1 MASDGFYG
9 LEYIDL
15 AVLNDLLDASIGSTV
30 HTSTRLPIPRK
41 QKEQEVEKAEKWKQ
55 FDAIAYDLH
64 HREKVAV
71 RRLLQCYYYYASMQ
85 GIWFQ

>member
-1 MASDGFYG
+1 MTCSMQALAAQYTPARDCPS
-9 LEYIDL
+9 LE
-15 AVLNDLLDASIGSTV
+15 
-30 HTSTRLPIPRK
+30 K
-41 QKEQEVEKAEKWKQ
+41 KEQEVEKAEKWKQ